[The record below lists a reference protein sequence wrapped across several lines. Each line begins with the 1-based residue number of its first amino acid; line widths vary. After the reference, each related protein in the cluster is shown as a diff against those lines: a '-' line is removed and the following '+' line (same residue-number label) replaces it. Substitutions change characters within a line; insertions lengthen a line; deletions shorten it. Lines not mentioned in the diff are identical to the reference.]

1 MSVTGKALW
10 YIESHLNADVSL
22 EAAADSVG
30 VSRFHLS
37 RAFTASTGK
46 ALTGY
51 ARARRL
57 SVAARKLL
65 NGASDI
71 LTVALEAGYG
81 SHEAFTRAFRQH
93 FALTP
98 EQFRTRGG
106 EAASLLQEPMQMNPP
121 MTASTLTPPR
131 IVTSEA
137 KLIFGLGKPCAAAGD
152 PGIPGL
158 WSRFTPYI
166 GSIANQ
172 IGNNA
177 YGVIHNSDD
186 AGSYDYI
193 CGVEVR
199 AFPSE
204 PSEFTRL
211 RIPPQTYAVFEH
223 RDHVSSIAGTWRAI
237 WEHGLADAALR
248 PADGP
253 AFEVYAEG
261 FNPVT
266 GAGGFEIWVPVT
278 SLVKQ

>member
-10 YIESHLNADVSL
+10 YIESHLEADVSL
-22 EAAADSVG
+22 EAAADSAG

-37 RAFTASTGK
+37 RAFTASTGQ
-46 ALTGY
+46 ALTSY

-57 SVAARKLL
+57 SVAARKLM
-65 NGASDI
+65 NGAPDI
-71 LTVALEAGYG
+71 LAVALEAGYG

-106 EAASLLQEPMQMNPP
+106 EAASLLQEPMQMNPS
-121 MTASTLTPPR
+121 MTASTLTAPH

-137 KLIFGLGKPCAAAGD
+137 KLIFGLSKPCSAAGD

-158 WSRFTPYI
+158 WSRFAPYI
-166 GSIANQ
+166 GSIGNQ
-172 IGNNA
+172 IGNHA
-177 YGVIHNSDD
+177 YGVIHNPDD

-193 CGVEVR
+193 CGVEVK

-204 PSEFTRL
+204 PREFIRL
-211 RIPPQTYAVFEH
+211 RIPPQHYAVFEH
-223 RDHVSSIAGTWRAI
+223 RDHVSSIGGTWRAI
-237 WEHGLADAALR
+237 WEHGLADAGFKA
-248 PADGP
+248 ADGP
-253 AFEVYAEG
+253 AFELYGER
-261 FNPVT
+261 FDPIT

-278 SLVKQ
+278 SSVKP

>member
-1 MSVTGKALW
+1 LDLPRNNYQAREHECPYSDLVMSVTGKALW
-10 YIESHLNADVSL
+10 YIESHLDADVSL

-106 EAASLLQEPMQMNPP
+106 EAASLLREPMQMNPP

-172 IGNNA
+172 IGTMLTA
-177 YGVIHNSDD
+177 SFTTLMTRAATTIFAASK
-186 AGSYDYI
+186 
-193 CGVEVR
+193 CGR
-199 AFPSE
+199 FLPSQASSLACAFRRRHMP
-204 PSEFTRL
+204 FL
-211 RIPPQTYAVFEH
+211 N
-223 RDHVSSIAGTWRAI
+223 IAITCRPLQ
-237 WEHGLADAALR
+237 EHGERSGSTDSRTLH
-248 PADGP
+248 
-253 AFEVYAEG
+253 
-261 FNPVT
+261 
-266 GAGGFEIWVPVT
+266 
-278 SLVKQ
+278 